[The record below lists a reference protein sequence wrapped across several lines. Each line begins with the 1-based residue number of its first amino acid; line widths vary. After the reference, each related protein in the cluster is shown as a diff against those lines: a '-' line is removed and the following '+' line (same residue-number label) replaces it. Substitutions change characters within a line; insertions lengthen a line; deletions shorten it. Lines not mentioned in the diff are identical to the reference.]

1 MIVKRF
7 EDIHVAFAKA
17 GAPLKKEVAK
27 AMGMRAETFS
37 IHIRN
42 HDAKVSPIWAKRFI
56 EAWDQAKEKG
66 EMIQPTYSTIDIGAT
81 STAKVVRHSEGLT
94 LWIHTGAED
103 TLELKFEDV
112 DVVAQLRE
120 AMGSEDVE
128 AFISGRATSERK
140 ANFDQ
145 TIADPDAVDGVAF

>member
-1 MIVKRF
+1 M
-7 EDIHVAFAKA
+7 
-17 GAPLKKEVAK
+17 
-27 AMGMRAETFS
+27 
-37 IHIRN
+37 
-42 HDAKVSPIWAKRFI
+42 
-56 EAWDQAKEKG
+56 
-66 EMIQPTYSTIDIGAT
+66 
-81 STAKVVRHSEGLT
+81 
-94 LWIHTGAED
+94 WIHTGAED

-128 AFISGRATSERK
+128 AFISGRATSERT